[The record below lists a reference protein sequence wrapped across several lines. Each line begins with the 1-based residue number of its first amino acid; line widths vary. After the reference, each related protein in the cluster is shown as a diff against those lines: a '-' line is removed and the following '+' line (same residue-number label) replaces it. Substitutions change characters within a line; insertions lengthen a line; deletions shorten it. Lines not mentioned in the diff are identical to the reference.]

1 MLSRF
6 FFFFLITGV
15 YFLILAIVME
25 IFIII
30 AERAIPT
37 GIPTKE
43 ARAKIEAH
51 PANISN
57 VQYNLK
63 S

>member
-1 MLSRF
+1 
-6 FFFFLITGV
+6 
-15 YFLILAIVME
+15 ME
-25 IFIII
+25 IFIITV
-30 AERAIPT
+30 EHAIPT